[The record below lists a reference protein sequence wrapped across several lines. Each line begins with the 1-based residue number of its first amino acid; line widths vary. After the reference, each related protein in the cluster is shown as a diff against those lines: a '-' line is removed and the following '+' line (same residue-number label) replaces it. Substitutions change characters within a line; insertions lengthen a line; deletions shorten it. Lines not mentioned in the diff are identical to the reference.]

1 MRITKCQIFSY
12 TDSFT
17 LPLPNKIF
25 KKEYTWELINVIYL
39 AKHIVLD
46 TLLLINSMQ
55 VSVPWTSSCP
65 ALIIGP
71 VLEMKIWIYW
81 SKSNS
86 SIYFRYIYLNKN
98 WKIYWSEQ
106 SFTELQ
112 LEDRC
117 SLWWLSDRN
126 MCIYSTTEPWYIRK
140 EFTQPYLPSPW

>member
-117 SLWWLSDRN
+117 SLWCLSDRN
-126 MCIYSTTEPWYIRK
+126 MCIYYRTMIYQKRVHPAI
-140 EFTQPYLPSPW
+140 FA

>member
-126 MCIYSTTEPWYIRK
+126 MCIYYRTMIYQKRVHPAI
-140 EFTQPYLPSPW
+140 FA